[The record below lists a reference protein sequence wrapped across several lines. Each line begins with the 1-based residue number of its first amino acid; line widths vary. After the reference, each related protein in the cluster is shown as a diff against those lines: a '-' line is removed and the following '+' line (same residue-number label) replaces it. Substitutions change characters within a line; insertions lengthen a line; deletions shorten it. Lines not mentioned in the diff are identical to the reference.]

1 MNPRLVLH
9 LFSADWQRLRWFL
22 VLAWLGMLLAA
33 LPALRFDAG
42 DAVPGSM
49 FYRGYSG
56 IDDEGEQKALVEL
69 LGTDRHVVRY
79 PGAAY
84 APFLLPLLLAGISA
98 SLGFNGSGWARVR
111 PLRWQERALAALSG
125 LLAFIVLPQCAVI
138 AANLLAQGF
147 NSGDAL
153 RGAVRAGMLLL
164 PLHAGSLVLGRVC
177 GSLWRWFA
185 AIVGIAVI
193 TGLLSILPYLPYW
206 WRSTGLFSI
215 GWWGQIP
222 GQVTAVV
229 ITLAVLVLVV
239 ALFRGGHR
247 PRLRLALVMLA
258 VVLTPP
264 WARMTYGGP
273 GFDPK
278 VLRNVPAHPQASSIR
293 AEYVPGSLFFHQTY
307 EREKTSTTLEAQVI
321 TSGLPEDEKMMWVL
335 EEAGPFTHQGKML
348 PQKWGWYPTRRGRNI
363 TPGGLPMQPADVVP
377 LPFKVASGNREWSS
391 MTKRWVIGEFD
402 LGRVSTTG
410 PQLDMD
416 AGLLGIAMRYREVLR
431 EPFQDK
437 IDLEPAGLK
446 EGHARVIRSGP
457 LAPAVDMSYL
467 LGPSSHGSGIEDDR
481 HPMRSFRC
489 FLHLGGDRYVESR
502 DLYHGGHLLLSQA
515 SAMRRVVKFD
525 GVKEGDLA
533 DARLVLVRL
542 EVTGSVR
549 SRMKAAGLPL
559 PPARDFRG
567 NRYSSPAYLIGPSR
581 EEWRYPEGRPS
592 PDSATED
599 QVGQWFMQVLNT
611 HDRTLGRELA
621 PFVRRFPDMFIGFK
635 GEPYNMEPVTQ
646 ALVHGLPESQ
656 RQKLLDAFAKESDP
670 GASPLL
676 PVILQR
682 GWQDGCRETVLRG
695 LRDKPSDGLVA
706 AAASYGDPSLHSDLL
721 DAMDRLQSRRAY
733 FAIRRLPGI
742 GEALS
747 RKVEEGFARDRPAFL
762 AEPDS
767 GEQALKLSVP
777 AAHGSP
783 DAFAL
788 LFPPSKKVLDHGG
801 TPEALHILMQITSAP
816 PDITTWQAWAAFIK
830 AREATDFHY
839 DAFAGVWFPNNSKH
853 SKP

>member
-22 VLAWLGMLLAA
+22 ALAWLGMLLAA

-49 FYRGYSG
+49 QYVGGRG
-56 IDDEGEQKALVEL
+56 IDDDGERNALVEL
-69 LGTDRHVVRY
+69 LGTARPAVRY

-111 PLRWQERALAALSG
+111 PLRWQERALAAISS

-138 AANLLAQGF
+138 ATNLLVHGF
-147 NSGDAL
+147 SSGEAL
-153 RGAVRAGMLLL
+153 RGALRAGMLLL

-185 AIVGIAVI
+185 AIVGISVI
-193 TGLLSILPYLPYW
+193 TGLLTVLPYLPYSL
-206 WRSTGLFSI
+206 RGSGFFNI

-222 GQVTAVV
+222 NQASAVAC
-229 ITLAVLVLVV
+229 TLAVMVLLV
-239 ALFRGGHR
+239 AIFRGGRR
-247 PRLRLALVMLA
+247 PRLRLTFVLAAVALIPA
-258 VVLTPP
+258 FS
-264 WARMTYGGP
+264 RMPNGGP
-273 GFDPK
+273 EFDPL
-278 VLRNVPAHPQASSIR
+278 VLSEVPEHPEAASIH
-293 AEYVPGSLFFHQTY
+293 ADYVPGSLFLHQTY
-307 EREKTSTTLEAQVI
+307 EQARTTTLEAQVS

-335 EEAGPFTHQGKML
+335 EEAGPFTHQGKTL
-348 PQKWGWYPTRRGRNI
+348 RQKWGWFPVHRGKNI

-377 LPFKVASGNREWSS
+377 LPFKVESGNREWSS

-402 LGRVSTTG
+402 LGGVSATG

-437 IDLEPAGLK
+437 LDLEPAGLK
-446 EGHARVIRSGP
+446 GVNARVIRSGP

-467 LGPSSHGSGIEDDR
+467 LGPPQRGSRIEGDH
-481 HPMRSFRC
+481 HPMGNFRC
-489 FLHLGGDRYVESR
+489 FLHLADDRYVESR

-525 GVKEGDLA
+525 GVKEDEFA

-549 SRMKAAGLPL
+549 SRVKADGLPL
-559 PPARDFRG
+559 PPAHDFRG
-567 NRYSSPAYLIGPSR
+567 NRYSSPASLIGPSR
-581 EEWRYPEGRPS
+581 DEWRYPEGRPS

-621 PFVRRFPDMFIGFK
+621 PFVRRFPDMFLNFP
-635 GEPYNMEPVTQ
+635 GEWYVQEPVTQ
-646 ALVHGLPESQ
+646 ALLHGLPESQ
-656 RQKLLDAFAKESDP
+656 RQRLLDAFAQEADP

-682 GWQDGCRETVLRG
+682 GWQGSCRETVLRG

-706 AAASYGDPSLHSDLL
+706 AAASYSDPSLHPVLL
-721 DAMDRLQSRRAY
+721 DAMDRMHSHRAY

-747 RKVEEGFARDRPAFL
+747 RKVEEGFARDRAAFL

-767 GEQALKLSVP
+767 AEQARKLSVP
-777 AAHGSP
+777 AAHGGQE
-783 DAFAL
+783 AFSL
-788 LFPPSKKVLDHGG
+788 LFQPSKKTLAQGQL
-801 TPEALHILMQITSAP
+801 PESLHILMQITSAP
-816 PDITTWQAWAAFIK
+816 PDITTWQAWASFIK
-830 AREATDFHY
+830 ARGAADFHY